1 MSVPF
6 VEVEWWDAFALA
18 AWSTPQELDDRLEKW
33 IPERTRGF
41 LVRSDGEA
49 LVLAMN
55 EDDPWLNCQAIR
67 KCCVVRVRR
76 VG

>member
-1 MSVPF
+1 MTPF
-6 VEVEWWDAFALA
+6 VEVEWWDAFALG
-18 AWSTPQELDDRLEKW
+18 AWSTSVELQERLDKW

-41 LVRSDGEA
+41 LVHSEGET

-55 EDDPWLNCQAIR
+55 ESDPFLNCQAIP

-76 VG
+76 V